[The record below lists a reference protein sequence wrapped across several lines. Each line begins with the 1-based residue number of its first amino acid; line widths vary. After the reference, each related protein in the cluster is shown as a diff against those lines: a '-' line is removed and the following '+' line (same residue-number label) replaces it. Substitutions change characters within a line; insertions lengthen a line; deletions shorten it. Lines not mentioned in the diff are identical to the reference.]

1 MEMHQVRYFL
11 AVVSTLNFT
20 RAAEKCNV
28 SPPSLIKAIKLLE
41 ADLGG
46 ELFRRE
52 RTRTHL
58 TELGHIVLPYLEQ
71 IAASADKVKSETARA
86 IKVQNYTLNIGIMC
100 TLAPKRFLSLIGR
113 FRERWPN
120 INMVIVDDTAAML
133 EASLLSGDI
142 DIAVYATPGR
152 REDKRLH
159 TIPLFDEEMVIAL
172 QSEHPLAKKPVL
184 SPADLTNLPYVE
196 RVNCEFGEHG
206 ELLFS
211 QRGITGPT
219 ICRSER
225 DDWVLGLVASGF
237 GYTFLPIECAN
248 YPGVAVQRIE
258 NMTMARTINLVTVR
272 GRKHSPGVGAFVR
285 QIARWNW
292 ESSLLEH
299 ASDEDEGPATLR

>member
-46 ELFRRE
+46 DLFRRE

-86 IKVQNYTLNIGIMC
+86 IKVQNYTLNLGIMC
-100 TLAPKRFLSLIGR
+100 TLAPQRFLTLMSK
-113 FRERWPN
+113 FRERWPHMN
-120 INMVIVDDTAAML
+120 LVIIDDTAVML
-133 EASLLSGDI
+133 EASLLAGDI
-142 DIAVYATPGR
+142 DIAVYAMPGKR
-152 REDKRLH
+152 DDKRLH
-159 TIPLFDEEMVIAL
+159 LMPLFEEEMIIAL
-172 QSEHPLAKKPVL
+172 PAGHPLAAKQLVAA
-184 SPADLTNLPYVE
+184 SELTGIPYID
-196 RVNCEFGEHG
+196 RINCEFGEHG
-206 ELLFS
+206 ERLFS
-211 QRGITGPT
+211 QRGISGPT

-225 DDWVLGLVASGF
+225 DDWVLGMVASGF
-237 GYTFLPIECAN
+237 GYAFMPIECASH
-248 YPGVAVQRIE
+248 PGVAVRRIE
-258 NMTMARTINLVTVR
+258 SMPIVRNINLVTVR

-285 QIARWNW
+285 QITRWDW
-292 ESSLLEH
+292 ESE
-299 ASDEDEGPATLR
+299 TLNRTTKDLD

>member
-41 ADLGG
+41 SNLGG

-100 TLAPKRFLSLIGR
+100 TLAPQRFLSLIGK

-142 DIAVYATPGR
+142 DIAVYAMPGR
-152 REDKRLH
+152 REDKNLH
-159 TIPLFDEEMVIAL
+159 QIALFDEEMVIVIAA
-172 QSEHPLAKKPVL
+172 EHPLAQKQIL
-184 SPADLTNLPYVE
+184 RPADLVNLPYVE
-196 RVNCEFGEHG
+196 RINCEFGEHG

-225 DDWVLGLVASGF
+225 DDWVLGMVASGF
-237 GYTFLPIECAN
+237 GYAFLPIECASH
-248 YPGVAVQRIE
+248 PGVAVRRIE

-292 ESSLLEH
+292 ESSILD
-299 ASDEDEGPATLR
+299 AATDQRI

>member
-11 AVVSTLNFT
+11 AVVATLNFT

-46 ELFRRE
+46 DLFRRE

-86 IKVQNYTLNIGIMC
+86 IKVQNYTLNLGIMC
-100 TLAPKRFLSLIGR
+100 TLAPQRFLSFIGK
-113 FRERWPN
+113 FRERWPHM
-120 INMVIVDDTAAML
+120 NMIIIDDTAVML
-133 EASLLSGDI
+133 EATLLAGDI
-142 DIAVYATPGR
+142 DIAIYALPGKR
-152 REDKRLH
+152 DDKRLH
-159 TIPLFDEEMVIAL
+159 LMPLFEEEMVIAL
-172 QSEHPLAKKPVL
+172 PAGHPLTAKEL
-184 SPADLTNLPYVE
+184 ISPAALSGLSYID
-196 RVNCEFGEHG
+196 RINCEFGEHG

-211 QRGITGPT
+211 QRGIVGPT

-225 DDWVLGLVASGF
+225 DDWVLGMVASGF
-237 GYTFLPIECAN
+237 GYAFLPIECAAH
-248 YPGVAVQRIE
+248 PGVAVRRIE
-258 NMTMARTINLVTVR
+258 RMPITRQINLVTVR

-285 QIARWNW
+285 QIARWDW
-292 ESSLLEH
+292 QSSALV
-299 ASDEDEGPATLR
+299 PAGGSLD